1 MIICVTIHFNF
12 SGINAQVYNRWVIMA
27 GMRLTFYETT
37 RHTGWMEMS
46 RMQGQV
52 RGAKIRG
59 VFNFPFKNH
68 FQIKEIDPHIPDK
81 LLFNQGAKTTQWEKM
96 DGVLIGY
103 SESNCPPNSGLW
115 ASARGMPFSG
125 NPHHAI
131 WAPLLG
137 SPHTTHTL
145 ENQT

>member
-1 MIICVTIHFNF
+1 M
-12 SGINAQVYNRWVIMA
+12 GPK
-27 GMRLTFYETT
+27 LE
-37 RHTGWMEMS
+37 E
-46 RMQGQV
+46 
-52 RGAKIRG
+52 G

-125 NPHHAI
+125 NPHHTI

-137 SPHTTHTL
+137 STHTHTGKPAL
-145 ENQT
+145 SVSLGRCAEPP